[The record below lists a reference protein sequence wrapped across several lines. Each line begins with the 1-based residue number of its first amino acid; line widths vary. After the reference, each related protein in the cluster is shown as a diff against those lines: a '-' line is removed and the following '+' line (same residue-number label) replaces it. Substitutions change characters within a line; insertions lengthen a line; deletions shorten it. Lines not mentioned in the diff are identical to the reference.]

1 MKHNLYGSVALLG
14 TSADPPTTGHNAL
27 LIGLSEIF
35 SKVVTWASSNPSK
48 THKTSLNQRLE
59 LLNALVQQIS
69 VPNIELKQELS
80 SKWAIDTLELA
91 KKYWPNENLVLVIG
105 SDLIQDI
112 PNWVKAKDLIK
123 KAHIGI
129 VPRYGWPI
137 DEHELKKIHQMGGQ
151 TSLLPLDIPPSASSA
166 IHNGPNVSQ
175 IPKAILPIL
184 KRKQLY
190 GFSQNNQ

>member
-1 MKHNLYGSVALLG
+1 MKHNLYDSVALLG

-27 LIGLSEIF
+27 LIGLSTIF

-48 THKTSLNQRLE
+48 THKASLKQRLE
-59 LLNALVQQIS
+59 LLNALVQEIS
-69 VPNIELKQELS
+69 LPNIELKQELS
-80 SKWAIDTLELA
+80 SKWAITTLGMA
-91 KKYWPNENLVLVIG
+91 TKYWPNTNLVLVIG

-112 PNWVKAKDLIK
+112 PNWVQAEDLIQ

-137 DEHELKKIHQMGGQ
+137 NQNELNKIHQMGGQ
-151 TSLLPLDIPPSASSA
+151 TSLLQLDIPPSASSA
-166 IHNGPNVSQ
+166 IHKATNVSQ

-190 GFSQNNQ
+190 GFTQDNQ